1 MGRSDCFLLIAISV
15 TWRCKANAP
24 HTLMSH
30 EEFDSPLTL
39 SNITIM
45 VNENII
51 QKFISDLGTITC
63 SEADTINYFRSFG
76 VDPEVYMAALNKVQ
90 GMHIVNDKVWYSE

>member
-1 MGRSDCFLLIAISV
+1 MASSDCFLLNEIGV
-15 TWRCKANAP
+15 TWRCDINAP
-24 HTLMSH
+24 HTLMLH

-45 VNENII
+45 VNEKII

-63 SEADTINYFRSFG
+63 SEAYAINYFHSFG
-76 VDPEVYMAALNKVQ
+76 FDPKEYMAALNKVP
-90 GMHIVNDKVWYSE
+90 GIHIVNNKVWYSE